1 MRVRTLLSFFA
12 LSCLAAVAQESNPT
26 AKIATIS
33 FNTAV
38 LQTAE
43 AQRDLGALEKKFA
56 PRQTALK
63 SLNDEIELLRK
74 QLSLTP
80 DKLTETERQL
90 RAASLD
96 RKEKQLQREEE
107 DFRNDSQT
115 EAQQVFQR
123 VAQKVYSV
131 LQDYARQH
139 RYTAV
144 IERGSETAP
153 TVWYTAAN
161 VDITGDVI
169 KSYDTQPTPRS
180 SDLPSAPAGSK
191 SPK

>member
-1 MRVRTLLSFFA
+1 MRARTLLSFFA
-12 LSCLAAVAQESNPT
+12 LSCLATGAQQPT
-26 AKIATIS
+26 ATPAIATIS

-38 LQTAE
+38 LQTGE

-63 SLNDEIELLRK
+63 ALNDEIESLRK
-74 QLSLTP
+74 QLSANP
-80 DKLTETERQL
+80 DKLTDTEKQL
-90 RAASLD
+90 RAATLD

-123 VAQKVYSV
+123 VAQKVYGV
-131 LQDYARQH
+131 LQEYARQH
-139 RYTAV
+139 HYTAV
-144 IERGSETAP
+144 IERGLETAP
-153 TVWYTAAN
+153 AVWYTAAN

-169 KSYDTQPTPRS
+169 KSYDTQS
-180 SDLPSAPAGSK
+180 STLPSAPTSAKTPSA
-191 SPK
+191 PK